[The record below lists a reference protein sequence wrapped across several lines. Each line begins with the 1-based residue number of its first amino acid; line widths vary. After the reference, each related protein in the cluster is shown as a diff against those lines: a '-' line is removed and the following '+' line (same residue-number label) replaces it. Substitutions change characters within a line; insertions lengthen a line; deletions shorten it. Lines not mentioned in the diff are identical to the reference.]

1 MKSKALDELRQSSL
15 TLEGGDMPLL
25 EDMAS
30 GIDELFQK
38 KSNVTSQVRDI
49 TQSPQTVFRLLLFL
63 LFYRRDL
70 PPVQN
75 PESC

>member
-38 KSNVTSQVRDI
+38 KSDVTSQVRDI
-49 TQSPQTVFRLLLFL
+49 TPSPQTVFRLLLSL

-70 PPVQN
+70 PPVKK

>member
-30 GIDELFQK
+30 GIDDLFQK

-49 TQSPQTVFRLLLFL
+49 TQSPQTVFSLVVVTALLSQRFA
-63 LFYRRDL
+63 
-70 PPVQN
+70 P
-75 PESC
+75 C